1 MNKGQYQ
8 LDILWVLVGTKQS
21 PWNSPGQNTGVG
33 SLSLLQQIFPTQ
45 ESNWDLL
52 HCRWILYPLSCV
64 SYSTQGYLPKR
75 NKSLSIG
82 RLAGKGIGYSLQY
95 SWASLVAQLVK
106 NPLVMQETRAQSLG
120 WEDLLKKGKAT
131 HSNILA
137 WVSKSRTQLSEF
149 HFWFSGKT

>member
-1 MNKGQYQ
+1 MPFFFFKSFSHVQLFGTPWSIQSMEFSMPEYWSGQP
-8 LDILWVLVGTKQS
+8 LPSSGDLPNPGIEPGS
-21 PWNSPGQNTGVG
+21 PALQGDSLPAEPPGKPKNTGMG

-82 RLAGKGIGYSLQY
+82 RLVQVHCRFINLFIF
-95 SWASLVAQLVK
+95 L
-106 NPLVMQETRAQSLG
+106 
-120 WEDLLKKGKAT
+120 
-131 HSNILA
+131 
-137 WVSKSRTQLSEF
+137 
-149 HFWFSGKT
+149 

>member
-1 MNKGQYQ
+1 MPFFFFKSFSHVQLFGTPWSIQSMEFSRPEYWSGQP
-8 LDILWVLVGTKQS
+8 LPSSGDLPNPGIEPGS
-21 PWNSPGQNTGVG
+21 PALQGDSLPAEPPGKPKNTGMG

-82 RLAGKGIGYSLQY
+82 RLVQVHCRFINLFIF
-95 SWASLVAQLVK
+95 L
-106 NPLVMQETRAQSLG
+106 
-120 WEDLLKKGKAT
+120 
-131 HSNILA
+131 
-137 WVSKSRTQLSEF
+137 
-149 HFWFSGKT
+149 